1 MFNIESLQTKSATE
15 LIKICKDLGI
25 KVSRNSTDND
35 KIFAILDFQATN
47 SKMVKDYYDTT
58 QTAVVIAPSSPAVEE
73 KEKKTATKGRKKVAK
88 EEEKTAPTDEKIGE
102 DLPKTEEDQ
111 QQKDKVDKK
120 NRANRKKIQKVEE
133 KSYW

>member
-73 KEKKTATKGRKKVAK
+73 K
-88 EEEKTAPTDEKIGE
+88 
-102 DLPKTEEDQ
+102 
-111 QQKDKVDKK
+111 
-120 NRANRKKIQKVEE
+120 
-133 KSYW
+133 